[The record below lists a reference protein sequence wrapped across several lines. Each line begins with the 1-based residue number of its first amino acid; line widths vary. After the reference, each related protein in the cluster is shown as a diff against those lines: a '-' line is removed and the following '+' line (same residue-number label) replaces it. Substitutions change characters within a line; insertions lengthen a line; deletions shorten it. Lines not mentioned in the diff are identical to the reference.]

1 MTIQLERLFP
11 GFCIRL
17 RRWGSAGRLR
27 RRPQKKHLP
36 QASAFLLA
44 AFADLPYENKAA
56 SASAASASESG
67 KSGDFCIGFSGGEE
81 LYETRSVS
89 RSFSSSAE
97 HRRFRERNRKTSWQR
112 LMRDCTKQNIALCCA
127 DCLYALIRHASRAT
141 FPTGEGLD
149 AAGMFPPNRCNHCRD
164 QRSQRFAPAAAKNQ
178 AAVKPPG
185 YPKNPFYSSTLS
197 RLLACIDI
205 RMMISANLC
214 SSIGKPLLT
223 HSFSSSSAP
232 LTQ

>member
-1 MTIQLERLFP
+1 MFGGQARVGGWEV
-11 GFCIRL
+11 L
-17 RRWGSAGRLR
+17 RPASLKLPPWGKAWTRREQAPALR
-27 RRPQKKHLP
+27 CVRSFGSPVQGVSCTRRV
-36 QASAFLLA
+36 AFLR
-44 AFADLPYENKAA
+44 LPL
-56 SASAASASESG
+56 
-67 KSGDFCIGFSGGEE
+67 GEE